1 VDFDQHQL
9 IVWDGKGGKDRITML
24 PDRLVEPL
32 KTHVEKVAVL
42 HKKDLSEGF
51 GAVYLPFALEK
62 KYPNANCEWG
72 VSIPRRTSLRR
83 SALRDRAAPSHRPLG
98 IAAR

>member
-1 VDFDQHQL
+1 MGDGEPLVRLRIAAHRVHPARVKDVDFDQHQL
-9 IVWDGKGGKDRITML
+9 IVRDGKGGKDRITML

-32 KTHVEKVAVL
+32 RTHLDKVACC

-62 KYPNANCEWG
+62 KYPSANREW
-72 VSIPRRTSLRR
+72 
-83 SALRDRAAPSHRPLG
+83 AWQ
-98 IAAR
+98 

>member
-1 VDFDQHQL
+1 
-9 IVWDGKGGKDRITML
+9 ML

-32 KTHVEKVAVL
+32 KTHLDKVSVL

-62 KYPNANCEWG
+62 KYPNANREWG
-72 VSIPRRTSLRR
+72 AVRIPRHTSLRR
-83 SALRDRAAPSHRPLG
+83 SALRDRTAPSHRPHGL
-98 IAAR
+98 AARG